1 MDSSFAD
8 LAFRMLQPTKVDPFT
23 HLVKLF
29 PRIARTRTCGRCPPI
44 WNFEFFILYCSTTH
58 RRFVWFSAKNVLM
71 QRVKLNLEFLFRASP
86 AILYKFFTTP
96 DCLIRWFCDEVDI
109 QDDTFT
115 FYWSGYD
122 EVAEL
127 VESTE
132 NERLKFQWEN
142 ADDEDEFLE
151 FRISTSP
158 VTGETILEITDFC
171 DEDEVEDQKQLWEN
185 QIHQLQ
191 KETGG

>member
-1 MDSSFAD
+1 
-8 LAFRMLQPTKVDPFT
+8 
-23 HLVKLF
+23 
-29 PRIARTRTCGRCPPI
+29 
-44 WNFEFFILYCSTTH
+44 
-58 RRFVWFSAKNVLM
+58 M

-96 DCLIRWFCDEVDI
+96 ACLIRWFCDEVDI

-115 FYWSGYD
+115 FFWSGYD

-127 VESTE
+127 VESVE
-132 NERLKFQWEN
+132 NERLKFRWED

-151 FRISTSP
+151 FRITTSP

-171 DEDEVEDQKQLWEN
+171 DEDEVEDQKQLWES
-185 QIHQLQ
+185 QILQLQ